1 MGDAETIS
9 DSESI
14 ATIGDLGGNGS
25 GHEGE
30 LKDENKNEWEHLSPK
45 EMRFLASSGG
55 RVSPAPPGSPLAER
69 GMHRR
74 ASSSGGR
81 PGSRPNSQS
90 SPLRPVLPF
99 GLDNLTHDDA
109 IALEE
114 EQEPD
119 AYAQPLAKPKEGG
132 IDEVEHIFG
141 T

>member
-74 ASSSGGR
+74 EQRRKARQPLQFAVFAIASSTAFR
-81 PGSRPNSQS
+81 PR
-90 SPLRPVLPF
+90 
-99 GLDNLTHDDA
+99 
-109 IALEE
+109 
-114 EQEPD
+114 
-119 AYAQPLAKPKEGG
+119 
-132 IDEVEHIFG
+132 
-141 T
+141 